1 MMVDINDFEQEKTCT
16 YKEEF
21 YKVRDNGAVLRMTPE
36 GKKAR
41 PLDNTWTFGK
51 KNDSSGYMTIGEHRV
66 HIIVATAFYGAK
78 DSKVYVVDH
87 IDTNRCNNRVE
98 NLRWLTKLENVL
110 LNENTRQKIEFICG
124 SVEEFLQNPSLLRGH
139 EYSDKNFEW
148 MRTVTKEEAE
158 NTLKSWKMLM
168 EKPRMKP
175 LTREPIG
182 DWIFKKNRNASS
194 HDLPH
199 VKTIKQIQDDNLHTN
214 TRVGI
219 IRPQENPPKDG
230 QKHREKKER
239 NKYLNAMMS
248 DRLMEEDIFVDKVKV
263 RFVKESCYWCNTDHY
278 VYILIG
284 AISDKFPALAS
295 TGVFLDYGNDL
306 NEFDPVVIN
315 GVKRFL
321 SMHPELNYNMGDI
334 KKRYSRTK
342 DEEYDSFGCPKCDGM
357 VGDWYLNET
366 RLEYLYEPDDENV
379 HVIELEEPMKLEY
392 KYK

>member
-1 MMVDINDFEQEKTCT
+1 MVDINDFEQERTCT
-16 YKEEF
+16 YKEEV
-21 YKVRDNGAVLRMTPE
+21 YKVRDNGAVMRIPPE

-41 PLDNTWTFGK
+41 RLDNTWTYGK
-51 KNDSSGYMTIGEHRV
+51 KNDSNGYMTIGGHRV
-66 HIIVATAFYGAK
+66 HIIVATAFYGSR

-158 NTLKSWKMLM
+158 NTLKSWKTLM
-168 EKPRMKP
+168 EKPRVKP

-182 DWIFKKNRNASS
+182 DWIFKKNRNASPY
-194 HDLPH
+194 DLPF
-199 VKTIKQIQDDNLHTN
+199 VKTLKQIQDSNLHATK
-214 TRVGI
+214 RFGV
-219 IRPQENPPKDG
+219 IRPQENSQKDKQG
-230 QKHREKKER
+230 HREKRER
-239 NKYLNAMMS
+239 NEHLNAMIS

-263 RFVKESCYWCNTDHY
+263 RFVKESCYRCNTEHY

-284 AISDKFPALAS
+284 AITDKFPALAS
-295 TGVFLDYGNDL
+295 IGGFLDYGNDL
-306 NEFDPVVIN
+306 NEFDPVLIN
-315 GVKRFL
+315 GVKRYL
-321 SMHPELNYNMGDI
+321 SIHPELNYNMGDI

-342 DEEYDSFGCPKCDGM
+342 NEEYDSFGCPECDGM
-357 VGDWYLNET
+357 VGDWYLDEI
-366 RLEYLYEPDDENV
+366 RFDYLYEPDDDNV
-379 HVIELEEPMKLEY
+379 HVIELEEPMKL
-392 KYK
+392 KKRV